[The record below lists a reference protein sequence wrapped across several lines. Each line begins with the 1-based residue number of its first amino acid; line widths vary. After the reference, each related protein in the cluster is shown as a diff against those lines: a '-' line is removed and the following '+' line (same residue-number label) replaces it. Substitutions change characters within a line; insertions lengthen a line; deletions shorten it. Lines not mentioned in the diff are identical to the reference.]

1 RVALVK
7 NCAIQQG
14 AFQPFGDHPA
24 TTTQD
29 AVGSKLSFIPIQP
42 ALPEQVRC
50 YSDTTNLP
58 RLNRMKY
65 FIITCQIGCYVVQR
79 HSDGDKDGSNEPTA
93 TVTAETS
100 MTHNTKRNMVNT
112 GTVPEHMNR
121 TARNKT
127 GKRQLSQTTQLKTY
141 MSCTYWDSLPKPEDI
156 VSYLDCVIIGKTDAY
171 YLFIYEPR
179 FQAQRVPVI
188 DCVDAGFLDW
198 IPNGT
203 QLLGLE
209 LGFRM
214 KHIPPYL
221 FRYNQRIM
229 EETQCICI
237 DGSSLE
243 NGTISF
249 VDTERFASNQ
259 LRQVVFRKDS
269 LRRDRRP
276 PQTLE
281 HHHIEAFHSKEEVIS
296 CPQVMH
302 PRPANI
308 THNVDCQFSPAALPT
323 TSDRVD
329 QTKAIQL
336 CPFRVEAN
344 KKEARRRKQRTGWF
358 QELHVPPSFLSAC
371 LLLVVL
377 FLTIGIIIAFCVI
390 NAERLMLF
398 KTRGR
403 KRREREAALALEMAE
418 QAAKQAAAA
427 AAAEAQARHH
437 NAWHPISGRY
447 GMGHPGLG
455 GAFGAFSVRHLN
467 ALSSHPSHHTGT
479 TAT

>member
-1 RVALVK
+1 MYTVLFLYTAFTLFLNRYRCETNSPPLSTLCPKGYWAAEVDDGTA
-7 NCAIQQG
+7 ADG
-14 AFQPFGDHPA
+14 AFSPYYMNKGGHKICQFCP
-24 TTTQD
+24 
-29 AVGSKLSFIPIQP
+29 
-42 ALPEQVRC
+42 
-50 YSDTTNLP
+50 
-58 RLNRMKY
+58 
-65 FIITCQIGCYVVQR
+65 QIGCYVVQR
-79 HSDGDKDGSNEPTA
+79 HTVGDKDGSTEPT
-93 TVTAETS
+93 TALTADAS
-100 MTHNTKRNMVNT
+100 TMHNIKRNTIST
-112 GTVPEHMNR
+112 GIVPEHMNK

-141 MSCTYWDSLPKPEDI
+141 MSCSDWENLPKPEDI

-171 YLFIYEPR
+171 FLFIYEPR

-229 EETQCICI
+229 E
-237 DGSSLE
+237 
-243 NGTISF
+243 
-249 VDTERFASNQ
+249 
-259 LRQVVFRKDS
+259 
-269 LRRDRRP
+269 
-276 PQTLE
+276 
-281 HHHIEAFHSKEEVIS
+281 
-296 CPQVMH
+296 
-302 PRPANI
+302 
-308 THNVDCQFSPAALPT
+308 ALPT

-344 KKEARRRKQRTGWF
+344 KKEARRRKQRTGLF

-377 FLTIGIIIAFCVI
+377 LLTIGIIIAFCVI

-447 GMGHPGLG
+447 GMGHPGMG